1 MINEFGQRVRT
12 LRTQQGIGLN
22 ALANRL
28 GVSPAYLSN
37 LENGKTE
44 TIHLSFLNQLQE
56 ELNIDVST
64 LLGSADVGNNQDYDE
79 FGFRLQHAS
88 LALDKLQKLNP
99 SFAKYLLS
107 IIEQGISLFPTQQ
120 DHPPQSETPQDY
132 H

>member
-1 MINEFGQRVRT
+1 MINKFGQKVRT
-12 LRTQQGIGLN
+12 LRLQQGIGLN

-28 GVSPAYLSN
+28 NVSPAYLSN

-64 LLGSADVGNNQDYDE
+64 LLGSADVGNNQNYDE

-99 SFAKYLLS
+99 SFAEYLLF
-107 IIEQGISLFPTQQ
+107 IIEQGISLFPAQQ
-120 DHPPQSETPQDY
+120 NHPSQSETPQDY